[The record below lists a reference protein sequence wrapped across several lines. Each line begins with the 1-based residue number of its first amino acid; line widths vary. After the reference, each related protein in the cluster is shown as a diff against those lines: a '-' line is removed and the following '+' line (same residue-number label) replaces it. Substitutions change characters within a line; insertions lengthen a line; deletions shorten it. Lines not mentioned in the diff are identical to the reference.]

1 MVTKEESDR
10 FLTSW
15 NDTAVEY
22 PQEKCIH
29 QLFEKQVEK
38 TPNSVAVV
46 FEEQQ
51 LTYRELNGKANQL
64 ARHLQDLGVRPEVLV
79 GLCIDRSLDMII
91 AMLGI
96 LKAGGAYV
104 PLDPAYPTE
113 RLALMVEDAGLS
125 IVVTQEK
132 LATKLLDL
140 ATLAT
145 SSRMVSLD
153 NDREKISQQSLEN
166 LDSKLS
172 SENLAYIIYTSG
184 STGKPKGVQIA
195 HKSVVNLLQAI
206 ATCPG
211 LGAGDTMLAVTTISF
226 DVSVPE
232 IYGVLTIGGRV
243 VLASREVVKDP
254 PQLMEL
260 LASQN
265 PTVMSAT
272 PATWRML
279 LDAGW
284 QGSQKLK
291 IISTGESLSRELADK
306 LLEKCGSLWNLYGP
320 TEITVWAT
328 IYQVK
333 PGEGAVAIGRP
344 IANTQTY
351 ILDPDRKQVP
361 IGEPGELHIGGAGLA
376 RGYLNRPKLTA
387 EKFIPNPFS
396 KEPNSRLY
404 KTGDLARYLPDGNI
418 ECLGRIDHQVKIRGY
433 RIELGE
439 IEAALNKHPD
449 VKQAVVTAREDI
461 PNQKRLVAYLVPG
474 SEAEEDVAK
483 QTEQWQ
489 KIWDEAYIQPD
500 DGQDGSF
507 HIGGWNDSY
516 TGKDL
521 DPEQVR
527 EWVEHTVERIL
538 SLQPE
543 RLLEIGCG
551 TGLLLFRMASQCE
564 YYYATD
570 LSGEAISYL
579 EREIGN
585 SELASS
591 VVLRQTPA
599 DGLGEIVN
607 EPFDT
612 AISNSVIQFF
622 PSIEYLVQVIETA
635 VQLVEPGGQ
644 IFLGDVLSLPLLEM
658 FHVSVQL
665 YQAPASLS
673 IAELRQRIVSRLSR
687 EQRLIIDPE
696 FFIALKEYL
705 PQISHVEIQLK
716 RGSYQNELTRFRYD
730 VVLHLGKKVS
740 SPTESPTYIN
750 WEENPPLTPPLEGGE
765 CLTPLEEGECLTID
779 AVCQK
784 LVESSPEMLVVTRIP
799 NARIWGD
806 VQAMALLASSNC
818 PETVGELQQK
828 ITQNGIEP
836 EEWWELQKKVP
847 YRMNITWSGNGADGY
862 YDVIFLRNDTNLI
875 ADSTLISP
883 QKPKLKPWSAY
894 ANQPYTRTKHSQL
907 IPQLRNFLQEK
918 LPDYMMPSAFV
929 VLDQLPLTPS
939 EKVDRRALP
948 APDKSR
954 PVLDVELVAPRT
966 PTEEILAGI
975 WGEVLSINEV
985 GVFDNF
991 FMLGGD
997 SIGATQL
1004 ISRVRD
1010 TFQIELSLHRLFE
1023 SPTVAEFGELIL
1035 GATRQQLAAIQPV
1048 SRDEELPLS
1057 FAEQRLWFLDQLQEG
1072 SVVYNEQEGLR
1083 LSGSLYVEALE
1094 KAVQEIIRRH
1104 ESLRTNY
1111 QAITGSPVRVIHP
1124 ELDLK
1129 IPIVDLQQLPPEEKL
1144 KEVQRLGEREIQQP
1158 FDLANDSLVR
1168 VTLLQLAVDDY
1179 VLLLT
1184 MHHIITDGWSTGVF
1198 SHELEVL
1205 YGAYVQGKLSPLSQL
1220 PIQYT
1225 DFACWQR
1232 QPATAE
1238 TLAPQLD
1245 YWKQQL
1251 AGAPPLL

>member
-1 MVTKEESDR
+1 M
-10 FLTSW
+10 
-15 NDTAVEY
+15 
-22 PQEKCIH
+22 
-29 QLFEKQVEK
+29 
-38 TPNSVAVV
+38 
-46 FEEQQ
+46 
-51 LTYRELNGKANQL
+51 
-64 ARHLQDLGVRPEVLV
+64 
-79 GLCIDRSLDMII
+79 
-91 AMLGI
+91 
-96 LKAGGAYV
+96 
-104 PLDPAYPTE
+104 
-113 RLALMVEDAGLS
+113 
-125 IVVTQEK
+125 
-132 LATKLLDL
+132 
-140 ATLAT
+140 
-145 SSRMVSLD
+145 
-153 NDREKISQQSLEN
+153 
-166 LDSKLS
+166 
-172 SENLAYIIYTSG
+172 
-184 STGKPKGVQIA
+184 
-195 HKSVVNLLQAI
+195 
-206 ATCPG
+206 
-211 LGAGDTMLAVTTISF
+211 
-226 DVSVPE
+226 
-232 IYGVLTIGGRV
+232 
-243 VLASREVVKDP
+243 
-254 PQLMEL
+254 
-260 LASQN
+260 
-265 PTVMSAT
+265 
-272 PATWRML
+272 
-279 LDAGW
+279 
-284 QGSQKLK
+284 
-291 IISTGESLSRELADK
+291 
-306 LLEKCGSLWNLYGP
+306 
-320 TEITVWAT
+320 
-328 IYQVK
+328 
-333 PGEGAVAIGRP
+333 
-344 IANTQTY
+344 
-351 ILDPDRKQVP
+351 
-361 IGEPGELHIGGAGLA
+361 
-376 RGYLNRPKLTA
+376 
-387 EKFIPNPFS
+387 
-396 KEPNSRLY
+396 
-404 KTGDLARYLPDGNI
+404 
-418 ECLGRIDHQVKIRGY
+418 
-433 RIELGE
+433 
-439 IEAALNKHPD
+439 
-449 VKQAVVTAREDI
+449 
-461 PNQKRLVAYLVPG
+461 
-474 SEAEEDVAK
+474 
-483 QTEQWQ
+483 
-489 KIWDEAYIQPD
+489 
-500 DGQDGSF
+500 
-507 HIGGWNDSY
+507 
-516 TGKDL
+516 
-521 DPEQVR
+521 
-527 EWVEHTVERIL
+527 
-538 SLQPE
+538 
-543 RLLEIGCG
+543 
-551 TGLLLFRMASQCE
+551 
-564 YYYATD
+564 
-570 LSGEAISYL
+570 
-579 EREIGN
+579 
-585 SELASS
+585 
-591 VVLRQTPA
+591 
-599 DGLGEIVN
+599 
-607 EPFDT
+607 
-612 AISNSVIQFF
+612 
-622 PSIEYLVQVIETA
+622 
-635 VQLVEPGGQ
+635 EPGGQ

-658 FHVSVQL
+658 FHTSVQL
-665 YQAPASLS
+665 YQASASLS
-673 IAELRQRIVSRLSR
+673 ITELRQRIISRLSR

-828 ITQNGIEP
+828 ITRNGIEP

-862 YDVIFLRNDTNLI
+862 YDVIFLHNDTDLI

-918 LPDYMMPSAFV
+918 LPDYMLPSAFV

-966 PTEEILAGI
+966 PTEEILVGI

-1035 GATRQQLAAIQPV
+1035 GATRQQLAAIQTV

-1083 LSGSLYVEALE
+1083 LSGSLSVEALE
-1094 KAVQEIIRRH
+1094 KAVQEIVRRH

-1111 QAITGSPVRVIHP
+1111 QAIAGSPVRVIHP